1 MPHTA
6 QLKETVELITRFVN
20 GEAEDWEWS
29 TFEAVEADAAPVE
42 AMRQEV
48 LAVATKYAPRNG
60 NEWCAPEGM
69 AELRRIANRV
79 LGVASDDDSLVVKDS
94 NGTRLADGDSVT
106 LIKDLPVKGA
116 NVTLK
121 RGTMVKN
128 IRLTLNPDEIECNAE
143 KVRGL
148 VLRTEFVK
156 KA

>member
-1 MPHTA
+1 MLHHA
-6 QLKETVELITRFVN
+6 ELKETADLIIRFAN

-29 TFEAVEADAAPVE
+29 TFEAVPSEFPE
-42 AMRQEV
+42 IETLRQQ
-48 LAVATKYAPRNG
+48 AQATATKYPPRNG
-60 NEWCAPEGM
+60 NEWCAPEGLVV
-69 AELRRIANRV
+69 LRSLASRAM
-79 LGVASDDDSLVVKDS
+79 GVAEDDTIEVKDS
-94 NGTRLADGDSVT
+94 NGTRLSDGDSVT

-128 IRLTLNPDEIECNAE
+128 IRLTLNPAEIECNTE
-143 KVRGL
+143 KVKGL